1 MGTVSAF
8 AGLQARL
15 APIVEKYRGKEGAAI
30 PLLADVQREV
40 GYVSEE
46 AVEYVSAGVGIP
58 AAELFGVATFYAMFR
73 FQPQGKH
80 VVRLCR
86 GTACHVQGSGLVAN
100 QLERTLGIE
109 DGETTSD
116 LMFTLQY
123 VACLGCCSLAPVML
137 VGDEVYGRLTPE
149 KAVGVLEDLRKKDKR

>member
-1 MGTVSAF
+1 MGTAV
-8 AGLQARL
+8 AGAIPDLEIRL

-40 GYVSEE
+40 GYVAEE
-46 AVEYVSAGVGIP
+46 AVNYVGSQLAIP

-86 GTACHVQGSGLVAN
+86 GTACHVQGSGRVAE
-100 QLERTLGIE
+100 QIQRTLGIE
-109 DGETTSD
+109 DGETTED

-137 VGDEVYGRLTPE
+137 IGTEVHGRLTPE
-149 KAVGVLEDLRKKDKR
+149 KAVAVLEELRKK